1 MRIKEKKNM
10 KKVKLILMFTLLTII
25 FLSCDDT
32 VTNQEID
39 KVIIPSSNVKFSE
52 HIYPVFRVK
61 CNTASCHNSR
71 DRAGNLSLD
80 SYSEAVSDPLIIFPG
95 LPENSKLVWA
105 IEGRVISPMPPIG
118 YPPLTKNQ
126 IDGIKTWIKEGAKNN

>member
-1 MRIKEKKNM
+1 MKKN
-10 KKVKLILMFTLLTII
+10 KLTLIVLFII
-25 FLSCDDT
+25 SLNACDDT

-39 KVIIPSSNVKFSE
+39 KVIIPASNVKFSE

-61 CNTASCHNSR
+61 CNTATCHNSR

-80 SYSEAVSDPLIIFPG
+80 SYSETVSDPLIIFPG

-126 IDGIKTWIKEGAKNN
+126 IEGIKTWIKEGAKNN

>member
-1 MRIKEKKNM
+1 M
-10 KKVKLILMFTLLTII
+10 KKFLFFITINFVI
-25 FLSCDDT
+25 TSCDDT

-39 KVIIPSSNVKFSE
+39 KIIIPASNVKFSE
-52 HIYPVFRVK
+52 HIYPVLRVK
-61 CNTASCHNSR
+61 CNTATCHNSR

-80 SYSEAVSDPLIIFPG
+80 SYSDVVSDPLIVFPG
-95 LPENSKLVWA
+95 LPQNSKLVWA

-126 IDGIKTWIKEGAKNN
+126 IDGIKNWIKEGAKNN